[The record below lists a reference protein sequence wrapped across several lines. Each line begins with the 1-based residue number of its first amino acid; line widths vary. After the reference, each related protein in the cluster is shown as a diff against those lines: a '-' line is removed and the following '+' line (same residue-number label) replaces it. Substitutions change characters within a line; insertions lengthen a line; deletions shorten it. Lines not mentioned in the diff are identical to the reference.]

1 MQPVKISGLLTV
13 KLVVFAGSSAAAAA
27 GVRALGLS
35 SEPEQRAFFLPADI
49 GIETCNERG
58 RLTQTR
64 GQRSLGFTASQLRR
78 SLTLELDVFVG
89 GA

>member
-35 SEPEQRAFFLPADI
+35 SEPEQSASSCPQTLAEKPAMSEAD
-49 GIETCNERG
+49 
-58 RLTQTR
+58 
-64 GQRSLGFTASQLRR
+64 SRR
-78 SLTLELDVFVG
+78 REVKGHLDLQPHSSVG
-89 GA
+89 A